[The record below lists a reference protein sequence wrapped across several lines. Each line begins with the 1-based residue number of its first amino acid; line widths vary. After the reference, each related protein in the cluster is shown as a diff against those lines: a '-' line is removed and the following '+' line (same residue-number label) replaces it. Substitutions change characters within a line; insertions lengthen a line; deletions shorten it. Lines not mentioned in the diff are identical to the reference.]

1 MNKIANLRS
10 AKYLVRRYEKFLKM
24 DIPIQGDFLFTL
36 SDYTGF
42 RTDCMLCKEVINK
55 NDFALFCDTCIW
67 SLAEKS
73 DDFGNHKCHCIND
86 NYVSITCEPTN
97 EEGKKLLTERIAML
111 KELIKKAES
120 KNIPIN
126 PPKSH

>member
-1 MNKIANLRS
+1 MNKIVNLRS

-24 DIPIQGDFLFTL
+24 EIPYSSFRYGLIRE
-36 SDYTGF
+36 TGF
-42 RTDCMLCKEVINK
+42 YVKCMLCNSLKKQLGRVN
-55 NDFALFCDTCIW
+55 CDHCIW
-67 SLAEKS
+67 SLAEIVLNLPS
-73 DDFGNHKCHCIND
+73 TGCGND
-86 NYVSITCEPTN
+86 NYKALHEVKDY

-120 KNIPIN
+120 KNTPIN